1 MQLQGKRVVLTGAG
15 GGIGRAM
22 LAALKEAGA
31 YVIACDRA
39 QSGLS
44 AEGAVFDERVEFDI
58 TDVAETEAA
67 AARIGAQPV
76 DVLISNA
83 GGTRVDLMEL
93 TDTAAIL
100 SDLQLNFTGAAVF
113 SRALLP
119 SMRHRPDG
127 AAAVFVASVNGL
139 SHFGS
144 PAYSAAKAGLIA
156 WAKALA
162 TEEGKNG
169 LRANVVAPGSVHTP
183 AWDDRKARQPDIFD
197 KVMALYPLGRLV
209 NPEEVANAA
218 LFLASPAA
226 SGITGTILPVDAGL
240 TAGNLPFID
249 IISS

>member
-183 AWDDRKARQPDIFD
+183 AWDDRP
-197 KVMALYPLGRLV
+197 
-209 NPEEVANAA
+209 
-218 LFLASPAA
+218 ASPIF
-226 SGITGTILPVDAGL
+226 STRSWRSIPWGGWSIRKRSPMRHCFWPRPPPVGSPA
-240 TAGNLPFID
+240 PFCPWMLG
-249 IISS
+249 